1 MHKKKTLQFSIT
13 SRKRDAVNT
22 TMIQNIKNIGGDI
35 DKIMHTNKIVWQDNT
50 FDIIPKEKLIDLR
63 AQEKFSGRISQW
75 FFALSNSDNFAE
87 RDFREYVVEK
97 DGNMILGFKIPYLIS
112 STNNIRVPAISI
124 SEDLIKN
131 FPSAYGVL
139 YINDKSKNFHTE
151 MDDNQNLYI
160 LFPTCEYN
168 FDLPDPE
175 GGKTDP
181 ETNLH
186 ESLWRDLHLSKED
199 NLYLVVYL
207 NADKSKLK
215 YVNNNNIHIMVS
227 GINSSYLRD
236 SRDIDEMNNIS
247 FQFVNIGSVS
257 FSQLRNLAQ
266 STSYNYML
274 HTFLRDR
281 EYFLSFKKQYIDFAK
296 QSYEEAKN
304 AGYTPRDLK
313 LYVDRI
319 NLAFKAYNDCNA
331 KTGHQVPDVEYL
343 K

>member
-1 MHKKKTLQFSIT
+1 MYKKKTLQFSIT

-50 FDIIPKEKLIDLR
+50 FDIIPEEKLIDLR
-63 AQEKFSGRISQW
+63 AQRRFSGRVSGW
-75 FFALSNSDNFAE
+75 FFDLSDSNSIIE
-87 RDFREYVVEK
+87 QDFRKYVVEK

-112 STNNIRVPAISI
+112 SKNNIRVPAISI
-124 SEDLIKN
+124 SKNFIEN

-168 FDLPDPE
+168 FELPDPE

-181 ETNLH
+181 ETNLR
-186 ESLWRDLHLSKED
+186 EFLWGDLHLSKED

-207 NADKSKLK
+207 NANKSKLK
-215 YVNNNNIHIMVS
+215 YVNNNNIFITVS
-227 GINSSYLRD
+227 GINSSYLVD
-236 SRDIDEMNNIS
+236 SGNIDEMNNIS
-247 FQFVNIGSVS
+247 FQFVNIGSVGVN
-257 FSQLRNLAQ
+257 QLRDLAQ
-266 STSYNYML
+266 STNYNYML
-274 HTFLRDR
+274 YTFLRDR

-296 QSYEEAKN
+296 QFYEEVKRE
-304 AGYTPRDLK
+304 GFTPRDLK

>member
-1 MHKKKTLQFSIT
+1 MYKKKTLQFSIT
-13 SRKRDAVNT
+13 SRKRDAMDT

-63 AQEKFSGRISQW
+63 GSKIVSGRAQGW
-75 FFALSNSDNFAE
+75 FFDLSSDE
-87 RDFREYVVEK
+87 MLIEKDFPKYVVEK

-151 MDDNQNLYI
+151 MNDDQILYI
-160 LFPTCEYN
+160 LFPTCMDN

-175 GGKTDP
+175 GAKSDTL
-181 ETNLH
+181 TNLH

-236 SRDIDEMNNIS
+236 SRDIDEMNDIG
-247 FQFVNIGSVS
+247 FQFVNWQSS
-257 FSQLRNLAQ
+257 YLYQLRDLSQAAN
-266 STSYNYML
+266 YNYML
-274 HTFLRDR
+274 HMFLIDRENFLR
-281 EYFLSFKKQYIDFAK
+281 FKKDYIDRTK
-296 QSYEEAKN
+296 QYYEESKE

-313 LYVDRI
+313 FYVDRI